1 MIDYHGKVIDV
12 AGMGCFLRSWQ
23 RGGIV
28 FFMFDQK
35 TEKANFSVSM
45 SVYKNDKPEFFRQ
58 ALDSIINQT
67 LPPSEIVLVVD
78 GPVPSEITK
87 VVKEYETK
95 YGYFKTIWIEKN
107 VGHGN
112 ARRIGLDNCTY
123 DIVALMDSDDISV
136 PDRFEK
142 QRKCFEEDNKLSIVG
157 GYIQEF
163 IENVENVVGTRIVPL
178 LDAEIKEY
186 IKSRCPM
193 NQVSVMFKKQDV
205 MKSGG
210 YLKWY
215 CDEDYYLWIRMCLR
229 GCKFKNLSDN
239 LVNVRGGTEMYRRRG
254 GWKYFKSEAKLQS
267 YMLNKKM
274 IGFSKYFFNVVIR
287 LVVQVLMPNRMRG
300 YVFSKLFRKV
310 KI

>member
-1 MIDYHGKVIDV
+1 MNDCQHIYN
-12 AGMGCFLRSWQ
+12 
-23 RGGIV
+23 
-28 FFMFDQK
+28 
-35 TEKANFSVSM
+35 TEFSVSM

-67 LPPSEIVLVVD
+67 LAPLEVVLVVD
-78 GPVPSEITK
+78 GPVPNEIVN
-87 VVKEYETK
+87 VVKEYK
-95 YGYFKTIWIEKN
+95 SRCGSFKIVWLENN

-112 ARRIGLDNCTY
+112 ARKIGLENCTY

-142 QRKCFEEDNKLSIVG
+142 QLKCFEEDNKLSIVG

-163 IENVENVVGTRIVPL
+163 IENVENVVGIRTVPL

-193 NQVSVMFKKQDV
+193 NQMSVMFKRQDV

-210 YLKWY
+210 YIDWY
-215 CDEDYYLWIRMCLR
+215 CDEDYYLWIRMYLS
-229 GCKFKNLSDN
+229 GCKFKNLSEN
-239 LVNVRGGTEMYRRRG
+239 LVNVRVGTEMYRRRS
-254 GWKYFKSEAKLQS
+254 GWRYFKSEAKLQS

-274 IGFSKYFFNVVIR
+274 IGFSRYLFNVAIR

-300 YVFSKLFRKV
+300 YIFTKLFRKV